1 MAQFTVR
8 NLEDDIHQKLR
19 LMAQSQGQSLEEFVR
34 EMLRQVALKRAAA
47 PNNLGTTIAQRFA
60 QIGLKEPIEEL
71 RGRPI
76 SPLDFE

>member
-1 MAQFTVR
+1 
-8 NLEDDIHQKLR
+8 
-19 LMAQSQGQSLEEFVR
+19 MAQSRGQSLEGLVR
-34 EMLRQVALKRAAA
+34 ELLRQVALKSAAA
-47 PNNLGTTIAQRFA
+47 PNKLGTTIAQRFA